1 MFYIINGKFTMGKLK
16 SYPLSYIF
24 VLNRPSLSNTRCRS
38 RYEAYLAVFVVSF
51 ISSSMVYMR
60 STKSGKHAMI

>member
-1 MFYIINGKFTMGKLK
+1 MIDSIIVMVGGRFFQQTISIDMGT
-16 SYPLSYIF
+16 
-24 VLNRPSLSNTRCRS
+24 N
-38 RYEAYLAVFVVSF
+38 VFVVSF